1 MLSLFGQKQ
10 LFSANGRP
18 HRQQSAE
25 IESTD
30 YNLTLQSG
38 LMILPYDLTIQQI
51 RPLGKVRPSFVCP
64 AAFETNPDAILGAI
78 LGANSP
84 KSNIRTCVLAIPPRE
99 ISQKFG

>member
-38 LMILPYDLTIQQI
+38 LMILPYDPANQTA
-51 RPLGKVRPSFVCP
+51 RKGSSFVCP